1 MPGSLILRLDIL
13 RAFLEALV
21 IKLSTLGGIAL
32 AGLSGLAVL
41 PGLAIGQAAAPVS
54 VIELYTSQGCSSCPP
69 ADRLLQVLSQRPEII
84 ALSFPV
90 TYWDY
95 LGWKDTL
102 ASPENVERQRGY
114 AAAQGDG
121 QVFTPELVV
130 NGLKVCVGSDLDA
143 IESALKSTSGMI
155 RKDAVPLTV
164 KRESG
169 QLVIEAGAA
178 PQDSSMK
185 KGKVWIASVQ
195 RSSAVQI
202 KRGENAGRLVTYTN
216 VVRQLTSAGEW
227 QGAPASYAIPAGAL
241 PKGGDMYV
249 VFLQAETLGPI
260 VAAARVEG

>member
-1 MPGSLILRLDIL
+1 M
-13 RAFLEALV
+13 
-21 IKLSTLGGIAL
+21 
-32 AGLSGLAVL
+32 
-41 PGLAIGQAAAPVS
+41 GQTAAPVS
-54 VIELYTSQGCSSCPP
+54 VIELFTSQGCSSCPP
-69 ADRLLQVLSQRPEII
+69 ADRLLQVLAQRPDII

-90 TYWDY
+90 AYWDY

-102 ASPENVERQRGY
+102 ASPENAQRQRGY

-121 QVFTPELVV
+121 QVYTPEIIV
-130 NGLKVCVGSDLDA
+130 NGVKACVGSDLDA
-143 IESALKSTSGMI
+143 IESALKSTAVII

-164 KRESG
+164 KHESG

-178 PQDSSMK
+178 PQGSHIK

-195 RSSAVQI
+195 RSAAVPI

-216 VVRQLTSAGEW
+216 VVRELTAAGEW
-227 QGAPASYAIPAGAL
+227 QGTAASYAVPAGSL

>member
-1 MPGSLILRLDIL
+1 
-13 RAFLEALV
+13 V
-21 IKLSTLGGIAL
+21 TKVSTLGGIAL
-32 AGLSGLAVL
+32 AGLSGLAAL
-41 PGLAIGQAAAPVS
+41 SGLAMGQAPAPVS
-54 VIELYTSQGCSSCPP
+54 VIELFTSQGCSSCPP
-69 ADRLLQVLSQRPEII
+69 ADRLLQALSQRPDII

-102 ASPENVERQRGY
+102 ASPENVQRQRGY
-114 AAAQGDG
+114 AAAQGEG

-143 IESALKSTSGMI
+143 IEAALKSTAVTI
-155 RKDAVPLTV
+155 RKDAVPLSV

-169 QLVIEAGAA
+169 QLIIEAGAA
-178 PQDSSMK
+178 PQGSSTK

-195 RSSAVQI
+195 RSSAVTI
-202 KRGENAGRLVTYTN
+202 KRGENAGRVVTYTN
-216 VVRQLTSAGEW
+216 VVRELTSAGEW
-227 QGAPASYAIPAGAL
+227 QGAPASYAVPASSL

-249 VFLQAETLGPI
+249 VFLQAEMLGPI